1 MDCELVG
8 SIHNDDKDNVY
19 DGTDVNDD
27 TMVITSTSRNI
38 IMMLAAAMTSQLVS
52 WCFKPSQ
59 PPRITSGLPGDDNDG
74 DNDGDGGDGGDNG
87 DDRVDEDVNAA
98 DESITSLHLRAFFL
112 FFDIST
118 TKEA

>member
-38 IMMLAAAMTSQLVS
+38 IMMLAAAMTS
-52 WCFKPSQ
+52 
-59 PPRITSGLPGDDNDG
+59 
-74 DNDGDGGDGGDNG
+74 
-87 DDRVDEDVNAA
+87 
-98 DESITSLHLRAFFL
+98 
-112 FFDIST
+112 
-118 TKEA
+118 